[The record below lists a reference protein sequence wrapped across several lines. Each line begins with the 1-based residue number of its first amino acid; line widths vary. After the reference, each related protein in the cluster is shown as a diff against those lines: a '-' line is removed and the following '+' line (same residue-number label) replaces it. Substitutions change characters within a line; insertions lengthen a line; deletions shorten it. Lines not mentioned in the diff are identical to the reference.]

1 MTYLADADALY
12 DERGDLG
19 LEHLDAIASVPGLI
33 LLGSTGRGG
42 HQVIGQDPPVARI
55 DHGRLGAAR
64 EKVLRVAHEVLVQGV
79 AACHQHGVAVSDSA
93 RPSPALPET
102 RDRAREACDQRQVE
116 TADVYA
122 ELERLGGDH
131 RIQLVLEQ
139 LALYLATLLSGVAG
153 AVRQHAVGARRV
165 AVLKPPPGV
174 GVDELSRLARGRKA
188 DGALPGQH
196 S

>member
-1 MTYLADADALY
+1 MGSAECRVVEVDDRL
-12 DERGDLG
+12 
-19 LEHLDAIASVPGLI
+19 LDG
-33 LLGSTGRGG
+33 
-42 HQVIGQDPPVARI
+42 
-55 DHGRLGAAR
+55 AR
-64 EKVLRVAHEVLVQGV
+64 EKPVGLAHEVLVQGV

-174 GVDELSRLARGRKA
+174 GVDELSRLARGREA

-196 S
+196 RSVTM